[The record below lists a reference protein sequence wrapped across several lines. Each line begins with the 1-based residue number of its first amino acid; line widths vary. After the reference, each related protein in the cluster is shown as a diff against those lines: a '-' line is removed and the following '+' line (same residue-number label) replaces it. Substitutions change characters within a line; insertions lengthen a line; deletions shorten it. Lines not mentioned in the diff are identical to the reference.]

1 MCCRIILN
9 LRQAASPRGSNSA
22 AVTTGL
28 MFVTSPGQQIEQV
41 ETIQLEGRDT
51 RSDEGSLRGAD
62 VDAMS
67 TDRHYRPVGTC
78 RYSF

>member
-1 MCCRIILN
+1 
-9 LRQAASPRGSNSA
+9 
-22 AVTTGL
+22 

-51 RSDEGSLRGAD
+51 RSDEGPLRGAD